1 MIGLFY
7 TKGGIIMLDEA
18 TRNAIA
24 LKKFSIIS
32 PLLNGQVEHQG
43 EYCAQVASSVID
55 MPHYG
60 LKNYSPKTISSW
72 YTDYLR
78 LGIDAL
84 KPKPRTD
91 KGGTRK
97 VTPEISD
104 ALAEKCRKY
113 PKAPATVIY
122 DMMVKEGFFLP
133 ADLSLST
140 LTRYL
145 NRTRASF
152 QETSEIPKDMKRFA
166 HGKINQLW
174 QTDVMYG
181 PYIKK
186 NGKKVQTYLLAFIDD
201 HSRLILHAQFY
212 YSQDFLSLRHSFRE
226 AVLRRGIPKL
236 LYTDNG
242 KIYRCANFEYLCA
255 NLGISLLRAEPFTP
269 TSKGKIERFFRS
281 CRLRFLSTLETD
293 KVKDLDHLN
302 SLFWEWLSSDYN
314 EKSHSSLGMSPL
326 DSFLAQAESV
336 ILPTDLSLFNEKFL
350 VKASRTIKHDATLSL
365 NCILYET
372 SPVFAG
378 RKVDVRY
385 DPDLLERGL
394 EEIFLYSDDK
404 CIGTAKKVRFS
415 DNANMK
421 RKGRPSAAAKKTKNI
436 DSITNTSENASA
448 INMPKNTISFSAM
461 DKKEATSSCSLNSLV

>member
-1 MIGLFY
+1 
-7 TKGGIIMLDEA
+7 MLDET

-43 EYCAQVASSVID
+43 EYCAQVTCSSID

-60 LKNYSPKTISSW
+60 PKCYSPKTIAAW
-72 YTDYLR
+72 YTDYLHFG
-78 LGIDAL
+78 LDAL

-97 VTPEISD
+97 VTTEISD
-104 ALAEKCRKY
+104 ALVEKCRKY
-113 PKAPATVIY
+113 PRAPATVIY
-122 DMMVKEGFFLP
+122 DMMVKEGFFVP

-152 QETSEIPKDMKRFA
+152 EDTSELPKDMKRFA

-174 QTDVMYG
+174 QTDLMYG

-186 NGKKVQTYLLAFIDD
+186 DGKRVQTYLLAYIDD
-201 HSRLILHAQFY
+201 CSRLILHAQFY

-242 KIYRCANFEYLCA
+242 KIYRCASFEYLCA
-255 NLGISLLRAEPFTP
+255 NLGITLLRAEPYTP

-293 KVKDLDHLN
+293 KVRDIEHLN
-302 SLFWEWLSSDYN
+302 TLFWEWLTADYN
-314 EKSHSSLGMSPL
+314 EKLHSALGMSPL
-326 DSFLAQAESV
+326 DCFLAQAESV
-336 ILPTDLSLFNEKFL
+336 VLPTDLSLFNEKFL
-350 VKASRTIKHDATLSL
+350 VKAPRTIKHDATLSL
-365 NCILYET
+365 NSLLYEA
-372 SPVFAG
+372 SPAFAG

-385 DPDLLERGL
+385 DPDLFEQGL
-394 EEIFLYSDDK
+394 EEVFLYSDDK
-404 CIGTAKKVRFS
+404 CIGTAKRVHFS
-415 DNANMK
+415 DNAKMK
-421 RKGRPSAAAKKTKNI
+421 RQGRSVGNKTKTKDI
-436 DSITNTSENASA
+436 DSITNTSDTDSS
-448 INMPKNTISFSAM
+448 INIAKSTISFSAM
-461 DKKEATSSCSLNSLV
+461 NKKEVIL